1 MARRKAAI
9 KLIRGIRMAHPPRS
23 KPPIDFDLASTLA
36 HHDAEIVT
44 LGGRMTGVEQGMRSL
59 EGTVQSGFGQIS
71 NTLAEMRGKSGP
83 GLGDVLKIVL
93 SGGALVGMSAAA
105 ITMLVNSFMKPELI
119 ELKDISAVLST
130 NDTIRTA
137 SEREELERL
146 RELRRTAVEED
157 VERLQQAIGKL
168 EEKLGW
174 MPEVKRAG
182 GKGF

>member
-1 MARRKAAI
+1 MTMNTHRQ
-9 KLIRGIRMAHPPRS
+9 

-83 GLGDVLKIVL
+83 GLGDILKVVL
-93 SGGALVGMSAAA
+93 SGGAIVGMSAAA
-105 ITMLVNSFMKPELI
+105 ITMLVNSFIKPELTQ
-119 ELKDISAVLST
+119 LKDSSVVLSS
-130 NDTIRTA
+130 DYEARLSA
-137 SEREELERL
+137 DRAELQRL
-146 RELRRTAVEED
+146 REMRKDKIEGD
-157 VERLQQAIGKL
+157 VAELQKTIERL